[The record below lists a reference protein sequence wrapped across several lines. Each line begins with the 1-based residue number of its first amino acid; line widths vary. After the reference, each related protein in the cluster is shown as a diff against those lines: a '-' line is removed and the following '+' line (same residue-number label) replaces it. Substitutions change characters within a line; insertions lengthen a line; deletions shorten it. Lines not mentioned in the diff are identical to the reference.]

1 MPSLKNGYVDPQP
14 IAATNFNYP
23 KQWKLD
29 GKELAV
35 GKTVAEKEN
44 IRAKILREEALKVA
58 AFIALS
64 FKNLQHN
71 DVIYIPYHFK

>member
-29 GKELAV
+29 GKELAAR
-35 GKTVAEKEN
+35 KTVAEKEN
-44 IRAKILREEALKVA
+44 IQVKKIRQEALKVA
-58 AFIALS
+58 AYIALS

-71 DVIYIPYHFK
+71 DAIYIPYNFK